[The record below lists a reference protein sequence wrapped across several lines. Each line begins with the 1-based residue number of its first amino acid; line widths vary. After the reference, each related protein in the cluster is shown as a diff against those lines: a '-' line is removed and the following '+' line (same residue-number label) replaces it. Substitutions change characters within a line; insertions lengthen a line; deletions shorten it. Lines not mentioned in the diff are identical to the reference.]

1 MSGGCQGTGKWHQ
14 ATTEKSAWRL
24 SGKVTT
30 RRFLQPIAYSQRL
43 FDLILFDLF
52 SLSQLVGCR
61 GAGISHGA
69 EGDATRQHRYGHSAP
84 VGHGNMVGDEQI
96 PLSSFLLAFHCGRF
110 PSAAFHFLLSIGCVM
125 GAKVR
130 SLFEFRKQTGLASGI
145 LKQQT
150 ADRQ

>member
-1 MSGGCQGTGKWHQ
+1 M
-14 ATTEKSAWRL
+14 
-24 SGKVTT
+24 

-43 FDLILFDLF
+43 FDLILFGPF

-110 PSAAFHFLLSIGCVM
+110 PSAAFHFLFYWLYV

-130 SLFEFRKQTGLASGI
+130 SLFESCKLSGQASGI
-145 LKQQT
+145 LRLQT
-150 ADRQ
+150 AERQRVTSSLVTDHT